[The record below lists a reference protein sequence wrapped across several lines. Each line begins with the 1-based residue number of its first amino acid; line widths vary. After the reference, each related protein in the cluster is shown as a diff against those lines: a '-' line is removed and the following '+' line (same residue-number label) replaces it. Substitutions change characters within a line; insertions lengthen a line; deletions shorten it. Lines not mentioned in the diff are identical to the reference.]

1 MPVRVDD
8 MIIGSEVQA
17 MARLVDHLMKLR
29 KVSVKEGQLLN
40 FLKGTITLT
49 PGRTEFAVNC

>member
-1 MPVRVDD
+1 

-17 MARLVDHLMKLR
+17 MARLVDHLMKLC